1 MVNLDEIVRGETEPR
16 GWYNGGKD
24 VDETE
29 SCCVHGKNVEE
40 AESGVCA
47 GYGRGRGRLSQEMG
61 PVEWGRCVGTARA
74 PWREGVC
81 CRRPPVR
88 PKGSDEYV

>member
-1 MVNLDEIVRGETEPR
+1 MARRVRGVNER
-16 GWYNGGKD
+16 RSWYKGDKD
-24 VDETE
+24 VDEAE
-29 SCCVHGKNVEE
+29 NGCVYGKNVKE

-61 PVEWGRCVGTARA
+61 PVEWERCVGTARA
-74 PWREGVC
+74 QWRKGGC
-81 CRRPPVR
+81 CRRPPAR